1 MSAPACAPWPEFK
14 RPLVA
19 ILRGVRPDEV
29 LPIGNALVEAGFEA
43 IEVPLNSPQ
52 PFDSIALLAKH
63 LPSGVL
69 VGAGTVLDAAD
80 VTAVHDAGGRLIVSP
95 NFDPAVLRRAG
106 ELAMVTLPG
115 VFSPTEALGALRA
128 GASAL
133 KFFPANALG
142 ASGIGAIAAILPR
155 GAVFGAVGGV
165 SDQDFPAYLRAG
177 ARLFGLGS
185 SLYKPG
191 STAAEVAEHAGRAI
205 AAYDA
210 AAAGPAQ

>member
-1 MSAPACAPWPEFK
+1 MSASAPWPAFK

-29 LPIGNALVEAGFEA
+29 LAIGGALMAAGFEA
-43 IEVPLNSPQ
+43 IEVPLNSPD
-52 PFDSIALLAKH
+52 PFESIAALAAH
-63 LPSGVL
+63 ARPGVL
-69 VGAGTVLDAAD
+69 IGAGTVLDAAD
-80 VTAVHDAGGRLIVSP
+80 AERVHEAGGRLIVSP

-106 ELAMVTLPG
+106 ELGMVTLPG
-115 VFSPTEALGALRA
+115 VFSPTEALAALRT

-133 KFFPANALG
+133 KFFPAAALG
-142 ASGIGAIAAILPR
+142 AAGIGAIAAILPR

-177 ARLFGLGS
+177 VRLFGLGS

-191 STAAEVAEHAGRAI
+191 STAAEVAERAGRAV

-210 AAAGPAQ
+210 AIAGQ